1 MPNYLVQS
9 HLSIIKYAPMIFLL
23 SIIFFLLLGWLYGRY
38 RIRTSKDVIVRD
50 SLATAIFGLSA
61 LVLGFTFSS
70 ANDHFNQR
78 INTASLEAASIE
90 RVYKSTKYLRP
101 ADQALVQ
108 KSLREILHTRLTTYE
123 HVEVI
128 DDLNR
133 NLDVLATQL
142 DNVNEEILSSIQKAP
157 SANRDLAE
165 KVLGTQL
172 EDLIGSFHAGLLHS
186 KSHPPAIIDQ
196 FLLVLLCVGA
206 LLSGY
211 AMAVQ
216 KEEDWFLTILYV
228 GLMGFALFVIF
239 SLEFPNQLSSYDAL
253 NSELLKVQDII
264 GGAKGASPG

>member
-1 MPNYLVQS
+1 MKQSCAPKASSLRQFIFEQSALQGIVFQEFLYIYRKGSEKTWASFLSLSWTNSSNSKAAMPNYLVQS

-108 KSLREILHTRLTTYE
+108 KS
-123 HVEVI
+123 
-128 DDLNR
+128 
-133 NLDVLATQL
+133 
-142 DNVNEEILSSIQKAP
+142 
-157 SANRDLAE
+157 
-165 KVLGTQL
+165 
-172 EDLIGSFHAGLLHS
+172 
-186 KSHPPAIIDQ
+186 
-196 FLLVLLCVGA
+196 
-206 LLSGY
+206 
-211 AMAVQ
+211 
-216 KEEDWFLTILYV
+216 
-228 GLMGFALFVIF
+228 
-239 SLEFPNQLSSYDAL
+239 
-253 NSELLKVQDII
+253 
-264 GGAKGASPG
+264 